1 MPAPASESR
10 PEAPSSDWDLML
22 TLSEASDANGGE
34 RRERTPTEKRSRE
47 ASSLAARAAAP
58 PQPGTAPAAVPSE
71 PEPEAASPLPS
82 AGTGAADL
90 QVHGEQ
96 VEMRLGERFWRVRG
110 LAKNTSLEQLR
121 VNVLCARGDAFHL
134 DTLDLYSAR
143 QRAAYVKQ
151 TASELGLEEELV
163 KCDLGRLLLGLE
175 ELHERKVQEALAP
188 KQPQV
193 TLSEEERGE
202 ALSLLRDPE
211 LFERIL
217 GDFER
222 SGVVG
227 ERTNK
232 LIGYLAAV
240 SRKLSEPLAIII
252 QSSSAA
258 GKTSLM
264 EAVLSFMPEEDRVK
278 YSAMTG
284 QSLFYMGGRDL
295 RHKILAIV
303 EEEGAQKA
311 SYALKLLQSEGE
323 LCIASTGKDPV
334 SGRLVTQEYRVE
346 GPVMIL
352 LTTTAIEIDEE
363 LQNRCIVLTVD
374 EEREQ
379 TQAIH
384 RLQRES
390 RTLSGLRA
398 RHERQRV
405 LALHQNAQ
413 RLLRPLEVVN
423 PYARELTFLD
433 DRTRTR
439 RDHLKYLTL
448 IEAIALLHQHQRSVK
463 SERLEGLE
471 VLYVEVE
478 PADIELANRLAA
490 EAFGRSLDELPPQ
503 TRRLLMLLEQMVK
516 EQCSRLR
523 VQPSE
528 YRFRARDVREATG
541 WGATQLKV
549 HLSRLVEMEYLL
561 VHRARR
567 GQGFCYELLYEG
579 QGKDGR
585 PFVLKLLDPEKLGKG
600 AEPCGY
606 DAERP
611 GLEEERP
618 GPEEERPALGR
629 PLVGAW
635 SGPGRGGAEADE
647 NGLEGVF
654 SGGLAK
660 NARLGT
666 TPETT
671 SPLHAG
677 RNGSGSARAQ
687 KRA

>member
-1 MPAPASESR
+1 MPALR
-10 PEAPSSDWDLML
+10 
-22 TLSEASDANGGE
+22 EASDANGGE
-34 RRERTPTEKRSRE
+34 RRERTPAEESAGE
-47 ASSLAARAAAP
+47 ASSLAARARAAP
-58 PQPGTAPAAVPSE
+58 QPEPAALQPA
-71 PEPEAASPLPS
+71 PEAASPLPS
-82 AGTGAADL
+82 AGTGAAAL
-90 QVHGEQ
+90 EVHGEQ

-151 TASELGLEEELV
+151 AASELGLEEELV
-163 KCDLGRLLLGLE
+163 KRDLGRLLLGVE

-193 TLSEEERGE
+193 TLSEEQRAE
-202 ALSLLRDPE
+202 ALSLLRDPQ
-211 LFERIL
+211 LLERIL

-227 ERTNK
+227 ERSNK

-240 SRKLSEPLAIII
+240 SRKLEEPLAIII

-463 SERLEGLE
+463 SERLEGQE

-478 PADIELANRLAA
+478 PGDIELANRLAA

-516 EQCSRLR
+516 DECAR
-523 VQPSE
+523 VRVERSE
-528 YRFRARDVREATG
+528 YRFRARDVREKTG

-549 HLSRLVEMEYLL
+549 HLGRLVEMEYLL

-585 PFVLKLLDPEKLGKG
+585 PFVLKLLDPKKLGKG
-600 AEPCGY
+600 AERCGY
-606 DAERP
+606 DVERSALEEERS
-611 GLEEERP
+611 GLEEERSELEEERP
-618 GPEEERPALGR
+618 GLGR

-635 SGPGRGGAEADE
+635 PGPGRGEAEADE

-660 NARLGT
+660 NARFGT
-666 TPETT
+666 APETAA
-671 SPLHAG
+671 PLRAG